1 MNLLNNTTNM
11 ETTDYT
17 IETLYN
23 GSELKVSG
31 TYNGETFKAETIEP
45 LHEGGQII
53 ITSFKELENHILKTK
68 FAQLKNIV

>member
-17 IETLYN
+17 IETKYN
-23 GSELKVSG
+23 GSELKVTG

-53 ITSFKELENHILKTK
+53 IPSFKELEFHIIKTK
-68 FAQLKNIV
+68 FKPQTK

>member
-1 MNLLNNTTNM
+1 M

-17 IETLYN
+17 IETKYN

-45 LHEGGQII
+45 LHEGGQITI
-53 ITSFKELENHILKTK
+53 PSFEDLEKYILKTT
-68 FAQLKNIV
+68 FAVRNK

>member
-1 MNLLNNTTNM
+1 M

-17 IETLYN
+17 IETNYN
-23 GSELKVSG
+23 GNELKVTG

-53 ITSFKELENHILKTK
+53 IPSFKELENHIFKTK